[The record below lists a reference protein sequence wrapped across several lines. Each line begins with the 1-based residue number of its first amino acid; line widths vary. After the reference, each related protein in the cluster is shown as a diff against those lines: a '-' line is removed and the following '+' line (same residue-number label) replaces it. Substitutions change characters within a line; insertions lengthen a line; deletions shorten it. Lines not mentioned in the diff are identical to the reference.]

1 MADDAGGAGEGE
13 TEGGT
18 TAATTG
24 TEESADLG
32 FYNRKL
38 HNYPLVRVSAA
49 QNVLSYV
56 ITPLSISRCLSSHD
70 SVFGHE

>member
-1 MADDAGGAGEGE
+1 MADEAGGAGEGE

-32 FYNRKL
+32 FFNRKL
-38 HNYPLVRVSAA
+38 HNYPLIRVSIVECA
-49 QNVLSYV
+49 N
-56 ITPLSISRCLSSHD
+56 
-70 SVFGHE
+70 